1 MKPAYKGR
9 KPPIESL
16 RPQNS
21 KLPPIESQSKL
32 QPSQLPAR
40 KINTPGKFP
49 PNRVILRNSKQKDLE
64 GIPKM
69 LSNEHLQTKN
79 LNDSDNEDHI
89 LENQN
94 SFRMRQE
101 SVPEEF
107 LEARDRKTIVNYEFR

>member
-1 MKPAYKGR
+1 
-9 KPPIESL
+9 
-16 RPQNS
+16 
-21 KLPPIESQSKL
+21 
-32 QPSQLPAR
+32 
-40 KINTPGKFP
+40 
-49 PNRVILRNSKQKDLE
+49 
-64 GIPKM
+64 M